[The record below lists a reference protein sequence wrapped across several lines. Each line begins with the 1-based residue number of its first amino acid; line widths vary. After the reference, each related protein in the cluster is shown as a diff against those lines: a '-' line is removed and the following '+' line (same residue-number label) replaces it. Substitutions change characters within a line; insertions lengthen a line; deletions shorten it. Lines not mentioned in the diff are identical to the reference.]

1 MKTDHSKSS
10 ERASAPK
17 KKRVS
22 SSDHLPSMDHLPSI
36 EENQTT
42 GFGGS
47 STELPGKSELKHN
60 ESNTASRET
69 QGAGIPKLFL
79 DRGIEEDEGPDL
91 RPDERMD

>member
-1 MKTDHSKSS
+1 METDHRKSS

-17 KKRVS
+17 EKRAS
-22 SSDHLPSMDHLPSI
+22 SSDHLPSI

-79 DRGIEEDEGPDL
+79 DREIEEDEGPDL
-91 RPDERMD
+91 RPDERVD